1 MALDGTHG
9 TAFLLNTHRE
19 DEFQRKTGISEGK
32 SPLEPQLSAQH
43 LLNALLCAPLCSQGE
58 SRRGLLGYL
67 CPTSSTS
74 PRDFPSLDP
83 LHHMGSHGKQS
94 PAQPLIASGVSLGY
108 FCHSLGVLSPG
119 SPGRGGRTLSHP
131 VPVDPCKC
139 ESQGKDTTLINKWG
153 PRRHSRIVYFPI
165 FFKGKKRWG
174 SRSRVC
180 PSPPSNSSRM
190 QQGWRDW
197 GPFQGLQADVKPRM
211 QPQELRWGFPG
222 RMDGK
227 GEKESDREI
236 GRI

>member
-83 LHHMGSHGKQS
+83 LHHMGSHGKRS

-139 ESQGKDTTLINKWG
+139 ESQGKDTTLINQRG
-153 PRRHSRIVYFPI
+153 ALAGTAELCI
-165 FFKGKKRWG
+165 FLFFLKGKRGGEAEVECIQALPATAPGCSKAGGTGVPSKG
-174 SRSRVC
+174 SKQ
-180 PSPPSNSSRM
+180 M
-190 QQGWRDW
+190 
-197 GPFQGLQADVKPRM
+197 
-211 QPQELRWGFPG
+211 
-222 RMDGK
+222 
-227 GEKESDREI
+227 
-236 GRI
+236 